1 MLTYDCSHGCHRG
14 YEKHADAETDSDG
27 DGGYRPKLGGRG
39 DIEFSKKG
47 IPHGILH
54 FVRQL
59 QLAGHIYMHDVTAPE
74 AAHRF
79 NVQRVMRRVRMGTDY
94 ETSTSA
100 VNWTFEVR
108 TWAKVIDMVNE
119 PVTEKKRTQKKVEV
133 LTVKCHDS
141 RLLTPTGGIVDRLG
155 QFTFSPLRN
164 GKDELLC
171 NDVRVSYFELGTL
184 VSRFTGWDI
193 DFVLDTATV
202 QLYCS
207 ALIMYPGG
215 ETRTYWA
222 TESRYRYNGGS
233 RRDCVEVNLGQGR
246 SGTAEITAFVKING
260 DRQSEGVLVR
270 WMDKSSL
277 STITDDRD
285 RPLCPYPLS
294 LNHCLWEWSDA
305 GRDRDSFKVR
315 GFRNKVR
322 AEKLWSHVERERR
335 EDVIRSEIRA
345 RYDILPYVSI
355 LSHVNIHVDPSTGHM
370 LQTLQMV

>member
-1 MLTYDCSHGCHRG
+1 MCCRG
-14 YEKHADAETDSDG
+14 YKHADSETDSDG
-27 DGGYRPKLGGRG
+27 DGGSRPKLGGRG
-39 DIEFSKKG
+39 DIELSKKG

-79 NVQRVMRRVRMGTDY
+79 NVHRVMHRVRMGTDY

-119 PVTEKKRTQKKVEV
+119 PVSVKKRTQKRVES
-133 LTVKCHDS
+133 LTVKFHDS
-141 RLLTPTGGIVDRLG
+141 KLLTPTGGIVDRLG

-164 GKDELLC
+164 GLDELLC
-171 NDVRVSYFELGTL
+171 NDVRVSYHELGTL

-215 ETRTYWA
+215 ERRTYWS
-222 TESRYRYNGGS
+222 TESRYTYNGGF
-233 RRDCVEVNLGQGR
+233 RRDCVEVDLGQGR
-246 SGTAEITAFVKING
+246 SGTAEITAFVKMYGDI

-277 STITDDRD
+277 STISDDRD

-294 LNHCLWEWSDA
+294 SNHCLWEWSDT
-305 GRDRDSFKVR
+305 GRDRASFQVR
-315 GFRNKVR
+315 GFMNKVR
-322 AEKLWSHVERERR
+322 AEKLWSHVKRDRR
-335 EDVIRSEIRA
+335 EDVIRSERRA
-345 RYDILPYVSI
+345 RYDILSYDNI
-355 LSHVNIHVDPSTGHM
+355 RSHVNIHVDPSTGHM
-370 LQTLQMV
+370 LQTLQIV

>member
-1 MLTYDCSHGCHRG
+1 
-14 YEKHADAETDSDG
+14 
-27 DGGYRPKLGGRG
+27 
-39 DIEFSKKG
+39 
-47 IPHGILH
+47 
-54 FVRQL
+54 
-59 QLAGHIYMHDVTAPE
+59 
-74 AAHRF
+74 
-79 NVQRVMRRVRMGTDY
+79 MRRVRMGTDY

-370 LQTLQMV
+370 LQTLQIV